1 MEHRTALFFFSMLIF
16 FFGIEI
22 YGLPRWGLIV
32 KHLPASAGNTG
43 DGGSIP
49 GLGRSPGV
57 GHGNTL
63 QYSCLENPT
72 NREACR
78 VPWGCK
84 ELDVTACTLVWR

>member
-1 MEHRTALFFFSMLIF
+1 MEHRTALFFFFHVNLF
-16 FFGIEI
+16 FFFFVLKYTGFPD
-22 YGLPRWGLIV
+22 GAQLV
-32 KHLPASAGNTG
+32 KNLPASAGNTG

-72 NREACR
+72 NREA
-78 VPWGCK
+78 
-84 ELDVTACTLVWR
+84 